1 MYELFE
7 RTHNRLIFPAAAASL
22 TSLFYYTEHW
32 QYRAVFAG
40 FFLWI
45 CLRNGRATALLCLC
59 CSLLVFLSCW
69 LKEVPL
75 VETEAF
81 ESVFQVYADT
91 IKANGDLITFD
102 ARLMDQKNQKIRGS
116 YQVSSEEERTA
127 FLSWRKETFFV
138 QAAGAFSLAEPLR
151 NAYGF
156 DQEKHYR
163 NQRIAAQF
171 RITEL
176 KEIHFKNSNLS
187 FFHRFRGAQITKIQE
202 NFPVKTAVYLNAL
215 LFGYRDHTFE
225 ESQQVFRETGLLHL
239 FSLSGMHV
247 QIYLGWI
254 YYLFRRS
261 GWRIAHSVFP
271 LCMLAF
277 CYTLIAGSGVSVLR
291 AGILFSLRLLV
302 KAAGHRFSELD
313 LFAATLWICLI
324 IEPLVL
330 LQVGGQLSFAIT
342 FLLTFLSSK
351 PDFLFKLHQAFLLNI
366 ATMPLITWHFFEW
379 PLIGSF
385 LTLFFVPVFA
395 YFLLPL
401 LFGLFFF
408 QAWLPTFF
416 LSLVESG
423 LNRFERFVQLF
434 GFSVQTVGRFPEWI
448 CAAAVISLLLIAH
461 KYKERP
467 LKAGLFSLCIPF
479 FFLVSRHFGLE
490 ASITF
495 IDVGQ
500 GDSIFLKAPGGRE
513 TILIDT
519 GGRID
524 FSPQDWR
531 RRQTVPLSDRNV
543 VPFLKGQG
551 ISKIDKLILTH
562 DDTDHTGELSNLAEH
577 FQIGTI
583 YIGWGAAA
591 SEAVQE
597 DLTSLALQGAAI
609 KELKQGDRS
618 FGYFDLH
625 VLYPEKK
632 GQGKNEDSL
641 AIWLQQ
647 AQTSFLLLGDLYK
660 ESELAIL
667 KTYPGLSADVVK
679 LGHHGSRTSTHPHFI
694 ESVNASE
701 GIVSSGRNN
710 SFGHPHPEV
719 LEVLA
724 ENQMEVLRTD
734 ESGMIR
740 YRWHPL
746 LFSGGK
752 REEMID

>member
-7 RTHNRLIFPAAAASL
+7 RTRNRLIFPAAAAGLS
-22 TSLFYYTEHW
+22 SLFYYAEHW
-32 QYRAVFAG
+32 QPRAVFFG
-40 FFLWI
+40 LFLWL
-45 CLRNGRATALLCLC
+45 CLRSSSATALLCIC
-59 CSLLVFLSCW
+59 CSLLVFFSCW
-69 LKEVPL
+69 IKEVPMID
-75 VETEAF
+75 TEAAQA
-81 ESVFQVYADT
+81 EFQVYADT
-91 IKANGDLITFD
+91 IKANGNLITFD
-102 ARLMDQKNQKIRGS
+102 ARLLEQNNQKIRGS
-116 YQVSSEEERTA
+116 YQVSSEEERAA
-127 FLSWRKETFFV
+127 FLSWRKETLFV
-138 QAAGAFSLAEPLR
+138 RASGEFYLAEPLR
-151 NAYGF
+151 NSYGF

-171 RITEL
+171 RIAEL
-176 KEIHFKNSNLS
+176 KDVRFQNSLLS
-187 FFHRFRGAQITKIQE
+187 FFHRFRGRQITRIQE
-202 NFPVKTAVYLNAL
+202 NFPHKTAVYLNAL

-225 ESQQVFRETGLLHL
+225 DSQQVFRDTGLLHL

-261 GWRIAHSVFP
+261 GWTISQSVFP
-271 LCMLAF
+271 LCLLAYS
-277 CYTLIAGSGVSVLR
+277 YTLLAGSGIPVLR
-291 AGILFSLRLLV
+291 AGILFSLRLLI
-302 KAAGHRFSELD
+302 KAAGLYFSELD
-313 LFAATLWICLI
+313 LFAVTLWICLI

-351 PDFLFKLHQAFLLNI
+351 PDFLSKLHHAFLLNI

-385 LTLFFVPVFA
+385 LTLLFVPVFA
-395 YFLLPL
+395 YLLLPL
-401 LFGLFFF
+401 LFVLFFF
-408 QAWLPTFF
+408 QEWLPAAIVSTVERGLGYFEAF
-416 LSLVESG
+416 L
-423 LNRFERFVQLF
+423 RLF
-434 GFSVQTVGRFPEWI
+434 RFSVQVVGRFPIWI
-448 CAAAVISLLLIAH
+448 CAAAIIALLLIAH
-461 KYKERP
+461 IYQKKP
-467 LKAGLFSLCIPF
+467 FKAGFFSLGIPLF
-479 FFLVSRHFGLE
+479 FFASRYFQME

-531 RRQTVPLSDRNV
+531 RRHTVPPSDRNV

-562 DDTDHTGELSNLAEH
+562 DDTDHTGELSNLAKH
-577 FQIGTI
+577 FQIETI

-591 SEAVQE
+591 SESVRE
-597 DLTSLALQGAAI
+597 MLHFLALQGTTI
-609 KELKQGDRS
+609 KELRQGHRLT
-618 FGYFDLH
+618 GYFDLH
-625 VLYPEKK
+625 ILYPETK
-632 GQGKNEDSL
+632 GQGKNEDSI

-667 KTYPGLSADVVK
+667 KSYPGLSADVVK
-679 LGHHGSRTSTHPHFI
+679 LGHHGSRTSSHPIFI
-694 ESVNASE
+694 EALEAAE

-710 SFGHPHPEV
+710 SFGHPHQEV
-719 LEVLA
+719 LDVL
-724 ENQMEVLRTD
+724 EKKQVEVLRTD

-746 LFSGGK
+746 FFSQGK

>member
-7 RTHNRLIFPAAAASL
+7 RTHNRLIFPAAAAGL

-32 QYRAVFAG
+32 QFRAVFAG

-59 CSLLVFLSCW
+59 CSVLVFLSCW
-69 LKEVPL
+69 LREVPG
-75 VETEAF
+75 VDTEAS

-116 YQVSSEEERTA
+116 YQVSSEEERAA
-127 FLSWRKETFFV
+127 FLSWWKETFFI
-138 QAAGAFSLAEPLR
+138 QAVGSFYLAEPLR

-176 KEIHFKNSNLS
+176 KEIRFQNHLFSV
-187 FFHRFRGAQITKIQE
+187 FHRFRGAQITNIQE

-254 YYLFRRS
+254 YYLFRRA
-261 GWRIAHSVFP
+261 GWKIAQSVFP
-271 LCMLAF
+271 LCMLTF
-277 CYTLIAGSGVSVLR
+277 CYTLIAGSGISVLR

-302 KAAGHRFSELD
+302 KASGHRFSELD

-351 PDFLFKLHQAFLLNI
+351 PDFFSKLHQAFLLNI

-385 LTLFFVPVFA
+385 LTLFFVPIFA

-408 QAWLPTFF
+408 QAWLPAF
-416 LSLVESG
+416 LLLIVESG
-423 LNRFERFVQLF
+423 LNHFERFLHFF
-434 GFSVQTVGRFPEWI
+434 GFSVQTIGRFPEWI
-448 CAAAVISLLLIAH
+448 CAAAIISLLLIAH
-461 KYKERP
+461 RYKEKP
-467 LKAGLFSLCIPF
+467 LKAGFFSLSIPF
-479 FFLVSRHFGLE
+479 FFFVSRHFELE

-513 TILIDT
+513 AILIDT
-519 GGRID
+519 GGKID

-531 RRQTVPLSDRNV
+531 RRQSVPLSDRNV

-562 DDTDHTGELSNLAEH
+562 DDTDHTGELTNLAKH
-577 FQIGTI
+577 FRIDAI

-591 SEAVQE
+591 SEKVQE
-597 DLTSLALQGAAI
+597 DLISLALQGTVI
-609 KELKQGDRS
+609 KELKQGDRLS
-618 FGYFDLH
+618 GYFDLH
-625 VLYPEKK
+625 ILYPEKK
-632 GQGKNEDSL
+632 GTGKNEDSL

-647 AQTSFLLLGDLYK
+647 VQTSFLLLGDLYK
-660 ESELAIL
+660 ESERAIL
-667 KTYPGLSADVVK
+667 RTYPELSADIVK
-679 LGHHGSRTSTHPHFI
+679 LGHHGSRTSSDPQFI
-694 ESVNASE
+694 KSLNASE

-724 ENQMEVLRTD
+724 ENQIETLRTD

-746 LFSGGK
+746 FFSSGK